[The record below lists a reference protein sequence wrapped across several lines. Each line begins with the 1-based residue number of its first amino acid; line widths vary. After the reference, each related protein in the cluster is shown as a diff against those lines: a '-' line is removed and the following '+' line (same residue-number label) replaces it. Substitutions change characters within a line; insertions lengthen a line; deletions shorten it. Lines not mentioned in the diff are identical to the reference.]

1 MTSNAFGRVDSENN
15 VFVIEAGV
23 ERLVGQYPN
32 VSEADALA
40 YFVRKFQDLEAQV
53 RILEQRLASGVTDAK
68 SLKAAYDHLLVELK
82 EPKAVGNLVSLRE
95 RLAKTEPAI
104 KNAAEKISVE
114 REEVTAAALV
124 SREEIAAK
132 AEALVAKLDNIN
144 WKKSA
149 EQMTALFEQWQ
160 QLQKE
165 GPKLPKAKT
174 DPIWKRFS
182 QARAKFE
189 SGRRAY
195 FATLDSK
202 FKEAKSAKS
211 KLVEAAE
218 ALVTKGGDSAL
229 SYRKLQ
235 DDWKLAPRA
244 GKAEDALWARFRAAG
259 DAIFAA
265 KKEKDSEQA
274 VEHSENLKHK
284 LELLKEADKIDT
296 KNLEAAKKA
305 MSDIQARWVKIG
317 HVPKDKVREV
327 EDKLRKAE
335 KAISE
340 AQADAWK
347 RSDPTAKARSSSL
360 VIQLEAAIADL
371 EAELKAAPAAK
382 KKDIQAS
389 IDARK
394 SWLDA
399 AIKAVD

>member
-1 MTSNAFGRVDSENN
+1 VTSNAFGRVDSENN
-15 VFVIEAGV
+15 VFVIEAGI

-104 KNAAEKISVE
+104 KNAAEKISAE

-160 QLQKE
+160 QLQRE

-218 ALVTKGGDSAL
+218 ALVAKGGDAAL

-274 VEHSENLKHK
+274 IEHSENLKLK
-284 LELLKEADKIDT
+284 LELLKEADKVDT
-296 KNLEAAKKA
+296 NNLEAAKKA

-327 EDKLRKAE
+327 EDKLRKVE